1 MRGFPRNALKT
12 RQDFEMMQ
20 ARAAEGSLR
29 PRQVSELRRHW
40 QSLLDG
46 RFAYQV
52 DRVLEGDEEPD
63 GQEPEYRVVD
73 ETEDDGET
81 IRRVQFKRIESDSS
95 RLARMSFSQTEV
107 EHAIAELEG

>member
-46 RFAYQV
+46 RFAYQY
-52 DRVLEGDEEPD
+52 DRVLAEGEEPD
-63 GQEPEYRVVD
+63 GQEPEYRVV
-73 ETEDDGET
+73 EEAEDDGET
-81 IRRVQFKRIESDSS
+81 VSRVQFRRAEVVSS
-95 RLARMSFSQTEV
+95 RLARMGFSQAEV
-107 EHAIAELEG
+107 EQAITELET